1 MLGSVGFG
9 SKPSL
14 IYSMLL
20 PPPPFPPPPCL
31 EVFQPEI
38 KLHGQL
44 HSATSFQ
51 KERGRSRGCCPAAL
65 LSSQQLQHF
74 LLS

>member
-20 PPPPFPPPPCL
+20 PPLLLFPPCL